1 MDDLKKQATKLEF
14 QLDVSFKSNHDLERK
29 ISLTEYKHR
38 QVLSNSTQFQRLLL
52 TKDILNYLL
61 PIFYRRNWRNA
72 ERKF

>member
-38 QVLSNSTQFQRLLL
+38 QVLSNETQFHRLLL
-52 TKDILNYLL
+52 TS
-61 PIFYRRNWRNA
+61 P
-72 ERKF
+72 